1 MVNWILYCFLDFWY
15 YSDSADINE
24 SSNVVVETFQ
34 SLMLIS
40 HILEDAVGGHSSA
53 AAGGKK
59 NWNCK
64 PKTLNIWS
72 TSWDV
77 FSIVISEAVQS
88 QMFS

>member
-24 SSNVVVETFQ
+24 SLNVVVETFQ

-59 NWNCK
+59 NWNSK

>member
-1 MVNWILYCFLDFWY
+1 MDFWY

-24 SSNVVVETFQ
+24 SLNVVVETFQ

-59 NWNCK
+59 IETAN
-64 PKTLNIWS
+64 PKL
-72 TSWDV
+72 
-77 FSIVISEAVQS
+77 
-88 QMFS
+88 